1 MRQHHYV
8 GAVKHVGIVRTS
20 KSQQYAFEVVVK
32 DDIVL
37 FFGCEN
43 QILREEWIAAFVD
56 VMNTVGEISKDT
68 PPSLDHES
76 STHATVERK
85 GSLNGKLSMSWIF
98 IEAGKKNNAVNFW
111 R

>member
-1 MRQHHYV
+1 M
-8 GAVKHVGIVRTS
+8 KHVGIVRTS

-56 VMNTVGEISKDT
+56 VMNTVGEINKDT
-68 PPSLDHES
+68 PPLIDNNS
-76 STHATVERK
+76 SSHATVERK
-85 GSLNGKLSMSWIF
+85 GSLNGKFFLYQIF
-98 IEAGKKNNAVNFW
+98 KACANLGYTINL
-111 R
+111 